1 MQGFGWHGNLLVNGG
16 FEAELAPAW
25 ERRTPEDASRK
36 IYRASGEGRTGA
48 AVNRLWS
55 LNLGTPAARS
65 TSCMLRRTAQSG
77 SRGTD

>member
-1 MQGFGWHGNLLVNGG
+1 MRVMSLGFGAVLVGCRVLAGNGNLLVNGG

-48 AVNRLWS
+48 AVI
-55 LNLGTPAARS
+55 GCGA
-65 TSCMLRRTAQSG
+65 
-77 SRGTD
+77 